1 MKIFSTL
8 LVVAG
13 VSASALH
20 SQAQAQDAAQDQA
33 PIVITGS
40 LLPRTLGSEIAA
52 TSVLTR
58 ADIERDGARDLI
70 AALKLLGTAQVEQQG
85 GPGTAAVVRLRGAD
99 SRDTLVLVDGVPL
112 TDVTSGL
119 ASLSQLSTDA
129 IERIEVVRG
138 NLSALYGANASGGVI
153 QIFTRRG
160 SASPQAEVAFGFGSQ
175 NTRGATASLAAG
187 TQQLRGRI
195 TLGTERSDGF
205 SAANPAIAP
214 NANPDDDGHHRRH
227 AALAL
232 DFTPAAG
239 QQLGLDARVSSGRV
253 AYDDASSFASP
264 TDTHLSHILQRG
276 ITLRGNHALSERWS
290 LAWHAANSDEVR
302 NDDVVTA
309 FGASSFGNT
318 LHNRTIAL
326 DARGMIAA
334 GWTVSLGAEH
344 LAQSTA
350 NTTYVRPDRDTDVL
364 RLGLQHDAA
373 WGSLQANLRRDKT
386 SDFGSATSGLVGTTW
401 RFAPSFSAIASVAN
415 SFTPPTLDF
424 LYFDCSPFG
433 FACSNP
439 NLRPE
444 KSRNADLALQWAEGA
459 SLVRA
464 TAFTARYRDKIAND
478 ANFIPQNLARL
489 KNNGLELAARTQL
502 GGWAIAGE
510 ATLQNMV
517 DADTGARALRRP
529 KQQAALR
536 AYYDAGAF
544 GAGAALRY
552 LGSRPDFGNVT
563 LASHG
568 LVDLSARWRFA
579 AQWTVAATLDNLFD
593 KSYQPTAGYNGK
605 PRTLFVSLAWQMQP

>member
-1 MKIFSTL
+1 MKTLNSL
-8 LVVAG
+8 LVVA
-13 VSASALH
+13 ASFTPAVH
-20 SQAQAQDAAQDQA
+20 SQTQAA
-33 PIVITGS
+33 IVITGT
-40 LLPRTLGSEIAA
+40 LLPRAVGSEIAA

-58 ADIERDGARDLI
+58 VDIERSGARDLI
-70 AALKLLGTAQVEQQG
+70 AALNLLGTALVEQQG

-138 NLSALYGANASGGVI
+138 NLSALYGANASGGVV

-160 SASPQAEVAFGFGSQ
+160 STVPQAQVGFGVGSHG
-175 NTRGATASLAAG
+175 TRSANATLAAG

-214 NANPDDDGHHRRH
+214 NANPDDDGHRRRH

-239 QQLGLDARVSSGRV
+239 QQLGLDVRVLSGRV
-253 AYDDASSFASP
+253 AYDDASSFAAP
-264 TDTHLSHILQRG
+264 ADTHLSRILQRG
-276 ITLRGNHALSERWS
+276 LTLRGNHAVNERWS
-290 LAWHAANSDEVR
+290 LAWHAADSDEVR
-302 NDDVVTA
+302 SDVVNTT
-309 FGASSFGNT
+309 FGASDFGNT
-318 LHNRTIAL
+318 LHSRAMSL
-326 DARGMIAA
+326 HARGVVMD
-334 GWTVSLGAEH
+334 GWTASLGAER
-344 LAQSTA
+344 LAQSTE

-373 WGSLQANLRRDKT
+373 WGSFQANLRHDRT
-386 SDFGSATSGLVGTTW
+386 SDFGGATSGLVGATW
-401 RFAPSFSAIASVAN
+401 RFAPQFSAIASVAN

-444 KSRNADLALQWAEGA
+444 RSRNADVALQWADGM
-459 SLVRA
+459 SVVRA
-464 TAFTARYRDKIAND
+464 TAFAARYRDKIAND

-489 KNNGLELAARTQL
+489 RNSGLELAARTQL
-502 GGWAIAGE
+502 GRWAIAGE

-517 DADTGARALRRP
+517 DADTGARSLRRP
-529 KQQAALR
+529 RQQAAVR
-536 AYYDAGAF
+536 TYYDAGAF
-544 GAGAALRY
+544 GAGAALRFI
-552 LGSRPDFGNVT
+552 GARSDFGNMV
-563 LASHG
+563 LASHA
-568 LVDLSARWRFA
+568 LVDLNARWRFA
-579 AQWTVAATLDNLFD
+579 SQWTAAASLGNLFD
-593 KSYQPTAGYNGK
+593 KSYQPSAGYNGQ
-605 PRTLFVSLAWQMQP
+605 PRTAFVSLAWQLQP